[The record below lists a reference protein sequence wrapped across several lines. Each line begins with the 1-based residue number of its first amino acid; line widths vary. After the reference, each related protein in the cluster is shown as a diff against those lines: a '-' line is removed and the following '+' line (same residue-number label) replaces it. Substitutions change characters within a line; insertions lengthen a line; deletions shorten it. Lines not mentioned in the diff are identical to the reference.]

1 MELLDDFFFSF
12 NFFLNFS
19 VVNMLLLWFKKEN
32 YFKTLSREF
41 PGSPEVKPSPS
52 RAGGSGWTP
61 GQRAVPHASWPKNQN
76 IKQKQH
82 CNKFNKDFKNCPH
95 LKKKSLRKHCLTQ
108 DP

>member
-52 RAGGSGWTP
+52 RAGGAGWTP